1 MALNGESQF
10 SEEMSGMIFNLAIA
24 GAIIS
29 VMLLKTGLKFVADLT
44 EYSV

>member
-24 GAIIS
+24 GVILFL
-29 VMLLKTGLKFVADLT
+29 MLFKTGLKFVADIT